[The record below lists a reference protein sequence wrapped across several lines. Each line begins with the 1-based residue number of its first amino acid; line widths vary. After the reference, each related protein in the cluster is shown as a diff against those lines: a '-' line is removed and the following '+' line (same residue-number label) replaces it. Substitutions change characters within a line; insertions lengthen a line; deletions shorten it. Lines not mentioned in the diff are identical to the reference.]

1 MKPANTTLP
10 MPSRSSS
17 SAPAAAALG
26 ECDCSNLWLSGLTDL
41 AAAAARGLAAFKG
54 RPFGNKVRGTLRLE
68 CQWSRSPEAAQALMA
83 STVIDYLELNGLTTL
98 SVLIERA
105 DVELP
110 PIGFIELIPEH
121 DGSFNDDCVIPDDFP
136 ARGRRQV
143 HPARGMTSVQVPAR
157 RSAVAGS
164 CGGRLCPQSARV
176 RLPGPAGCPSWP
188 ARAAFRTLSER
199 WPTGEIRSACAPR
212 ASFCMIDTTLTQ
224 TLLLLGVAIVIL
236 VAFRRLRIP
245 ASLGYLVVGVLLGSK
260 TAGPVIPD
268 DFIIIIAEF
277 GIVFLLFSIGLTF
290 SLSQIYA
297 LRHTVLL
304 FGLAQVSLT
313 TAVVAM
319 LAWRAGLPPV
329 AAFVVGAV
337 CAQSSTTIISKQLLD
352 QGEGSTRH
360 GRLGIAMSVFQDIT
374 AVPFI
379 VMIPVLG
386 VADPRSIATALG
398 FALFKVTVAVAVVL
412 LVGRYVLRPLFH
424 LVSQGRSFE
433 LFTLAVLFVSL
444 AAAWATHSLGLS
456 MAFGA
461 FLAGMVLG
469 ETEFRHQVESAIR
482 PFRDVLLGV
491 FFISIGMLL
500 DPPLLPSI
508 WHQALVAALV
518 LLAVKVLLVTAIVR
532 AGGLNQQTAIRTG
545 LILAVGGEFGFALLA
560 IGLESRAIDSQA
572 SQITLNAILFS
583 MVGAPLLIRFNEPL
597 ACWMSAWMPTSP
609 PPSAESAAT
618 ELESVRAG
626 NHVVLCGYGRIGQIV
641 GRFLEG
647 ENIGYVAIDI
657 DPEIAREARLAGQSV
672 YFGDS
677 SDVTVLESAGVQEA
691 ALLILCHD
699 DLAAALKTLRN
710 ARRLN
715 AGLPIVVRTRDERHV
730 KELRKAG
737 ASEVIPETLEAG
749 VMIVSHALMV
759 MKVPAYRIVQRLQEQ
774 RASRYQLLRE
784 FFRGEF
790 PDRDAL
796 PLAGTD
802 QLHSVPIADGSPV
815 VGKTIGELEEML
827 ERVAITTL
835 ARNGHPERSP
845 PRSKRVEAGD
855 VLVLLGSKQDLDR
868 AEARLTG
875 ARPREH

>member
-1 MKPANTTLP
+1 
-10 MPSRSSS
+10 
-17 SAPAAAALG
+17 
-26 ECDCSNLWLSGLTDL
+26 
-41 AAAAARGLAAFKG
+41 
-54 RPFGNKVRGTLRLE
+54 
-68 CQWSRSPEAAQALMA
+68 
-83 STVIDYLELNGLTTL
+83 
-98 SVLIERA
+98 
-105 DVELP
+105 
-110 PIGFIELIPEH
+110 
-121 DGSFNDDCVIPDDFP
+121 
-136 ARGRRQV
+136 
-143 HPARGMTSVQVPAR
+143 
-157 RSAVAGS
+157 
-164 CGGRLCPQSARV
+164 
-176 RLPGPAGCPSWP
+176 
-188 ARAAFRTLSER
+188 
-199 WPTGEIRSACAPR
+199 
-212 ASFCMIDTTLTQ
+212 MIDTTLTQ
-224 TLLLLGVAIVIL
+224 TLLLLGVTIAIL

-245 ASLGYLVVGVLLGSK
+245 ASLGYLMVGLLLGSK

-268 DFIIIIAEF
+268 DFILVIAEF

-297 LRHTVLL
+297 LRHTVLV

-313 TAVVAM
+313 TAVLGL
-319 LAWRAGLPPV
+319 LAWTAGLPPV

-352 QGEGSTRH
+352 QGESSSRH

-386 VADPRSIATALG
+386 VADPQSIATALG
-398 FALFKVTVAVAVVL
+398 FALLKVAAAIAAVL

-444 AAAWATHSLGLS
+444 TAAWATRSLGLS

-500 DPPLLPSI
+500 DPSLLPSM
-508 WHQALVAALV
+508 WQQALAAALV
-518 LLAVKVLLVTAIVR
+518 LLAVKVLLVTVIVR
-532 AGGLNQQTAIRTG
+532 VGGLDLRTAIRTG

-560 IGLESRAIDSQA
+560 IGLESRAIDA
-572 SQITLNAILFS
+572 PTSQIMLTAVLFS
-583 MVGAPLLIRFNEPL
+583 MVCAPLLIRFNQPL
-597 ACWMSAWMPTSP
+597 SRWMCGLWPPSR

-618 ELESVRAG
+618 ELEGVRAG
-626 NHVVLCGYGRIGQIV
+626 NHVVLCGYGRIGQVV
-641 GRFLEG
+641 GRFLES
-647 ENIGYVAIDI
+647 ENISYIAIDI
-657 DPEIAREARLAGQSV
+657 DPSIAREARLAGQSV

-677 SDVTVLESAGVQEA
+677 SDATVLESAGVQEA

-699 DLAAALKTLRN
+699 DLAAALKTLRI
-710 ARRLN
+710 ARTLN
-715 AGLPIVVRTRDERHV
+715 PGLPIVVRTRDERHV
-730 KELRKAG
+730 NDLRKAG

-759 MKVPAYRIVQRLQEQ
+759 MKVPASRIVRRLQEQ
-774 RASRYQLLRE
+774 RAARYQPLRE

-790 PDRDAL
+790 PDRDA
-796 PLAGTD
+796 PALAGSD
-802 QLHSVPIADGSPV
+802 RLHSVPITDGSPV
-815 VGKTIGELEEML
+815 VGKTIGELEGML

-835 ARNGHPERSP
+835 ARHGHPERSP
-845 PRSKRVEAGD
+845 PRSKRVETGD

-868 AEARLTG
+868 AEAMLTG
-875 ARPREH
+875 AQPCPR